1 MLRIVKKYK
10 MKIFLI
16 GMLLSIGICQI
27 SLAAASSINISPQ
40 VIPAISTG
48 EEFTVDISIEPDGS
62 EIVGAQYDLTFN
74 NDVLEAVDQAKGTF
88 LSQDG
93 ADTIEVINEINN
105 NNGKIEYGKIRI
117 GEIDEIGGISD
128 PGILTSIT
136 FKVIGTGG
144 SALVL
149 DNVILSNLTIQPI
162 SNIEINDGVYGT
174 SENPC
179 EEYDTNGT
187 PGIQKDEAVAAINEY
202 LLYQAIDKQ
211 TAVTVLNC
219 YFGV

>member
-1 MLRIVKKYK
+1 MLNMKKNHK

-16 GMLLSIGICQI
+16 GMVLLIGVCQI
-27 SLAAASSINISPQ
+27 SLAAASSISISQQ
-40 VIPAISTG
+40 VIPTISIG
-48 EEFTVDISIEPDGS
+48 EEFTVDIMVEPDGS
-62 EIVGAQYDLTFN
+62 DEIYGAQYDLTFN
-74 NDVLEAVDQAKGTF
+74 NDILEAIDQTKGTF

-93 ADTIEVINEINN
+93 ANTIEIINKINN
-105 NNGKIEYGKIRI
+105 SIGKIKYSEIRI
-117 GEIDEIGGISD
+117 GVPDIGISNPD
-128 PGILTSIT
+128 ILSSIT
-136 FKVIGTGG
+136 FKVIGTEG
-144 SALVL
+144 SDLVI
-149 DNVILSNLTIQPI
+149 DNMILSDPMAQPI
-162 SNIEINDGVYGT
+162 SNIEINNGVYGT
-174 SENPC
+174 PENPC